1 MEVFMIDR
9 ALPPYLCIKR
19 ENSDWIILNQ
29 SMTTQGSNLKG
40 EADAAAGSMLHRV
53 SSFNILRTP
62 NSRSEKKEK
71 KEVLEIN
78 ESLVKTVEP
87 TWRLKDKMKTV
98 GVGLIMALNV
108 GTDPPD
114 IIKPHPCAKLQC
126 WLDPSSI
133 SRSKAKEKIG
143 ENLEFQYAQWQQQRG
158 TKAIKYR
165 RALDP
170 TVEDVRSLCLGLRRQ
185 ARSERV
191 LLHYNGHGVPRP
203 TVNGEI
209 WVFDKNHTQYIPL
222 CVTDMRQW
230 IGKPTIIVLD
240 CSTAGI
246 LMPYLTAPIESSDST
261 PSQTPDPSDFATYDI
276 ETAASM
282 WVRETIV
289 LAPTSDKE
297 CLPMHPDYP
306 ADIFTS
312 CLTTPIKVALRW
324 FIRRNPQS
332 MGDLDPDI
340 VDAIPGK
347 SDDRKTPLGELN
359 WIFTSVTDS
368 IAWNVL
374 PKPLFQRLF
383 RQDLLVASMFRNFL
397 LADRILRSLNCTP
410 QSYPPLPQGIC
421 NHPLWQAW
429 DLACETSLCALIRD
443 GILNKQM
450 LVVIPT
456 DGENDADDERTNKDN
471 KTEKPVEPVGL
482 GAMSSFTSPFFSEQL
497 TAFEIWL
504 EFALIR
510 MTNETNGTF
519 ECPEQLPIVLQVLLS
534 QAHRVKALT
543 LLRQF
548 LDLGSWAVN
557 LALSVGIFPYVSKL
571 LQSPEYK
578 LNLIGIWARILS
590 FDSSCQVDL
599 VKDGALPHFIQHLS
613 WGLNRATMNLPLNP
627 VEAAEQRTMAALIL
641 SIACKD
647 YSQGQIACM
656 QQNLH
661 GTCCTL
667 LSSVE
672 AIPNKSLDSGRKGLP
687 ADERVPPRLRT
698 WLCICLG
705 NFFKGNVTT
714 QIKGFHVGAHLRL
727 IARLNDDS
735 PEVRAAACYALS
747 CLLSTSLHP
756 NEIQASRLSPFSPSP
771 QQVEAPYQSINL
783 RSNHQTNNVVQHQ
796 IMHSQI
802 LPTGS
807 NFSGRLQPSFVSS
820 ANGTHL
826 WNPHQLPY
834 DAPVSMQNG
843 HMGRN
848 TSSQGSVYN
857 DSPIRSQINN
867 STLISHE
874 YLQQDNAHIST
885 DARLTAFEDSHRLA
899 LDLTVA
905 MNAVSALD
913 DGSAMVRYEVV
924 ILIAVMLDKY
934 LQAFLSASE
943 EMTIS
948 DSRVSKENVLVEQDD
963 EKKVIHFPF
972 PLCLNPEM
980 IEKFRAIWKAIR
992 NCHHHD
998 AHPSVLKAASSIVNY
1013 VHENVLKSKVKLT
1026 RERLLISNRISLP
1039 FRTAG
1044 ASSDYDLSR
1053 FSSPKRSSLQ
1063 RDELQGEADSTKAEA
1078 LLFRRTISV
1087 LGMSHTPSTPPN
1099 PAEAFDTP
1107 SRSNIEKIEYNP
1119 PESEL
1124 FDWMSRTFF
1133 MSENAAS
1140 NYDSMDSLSPQGAL
1154 NAYLSRRNQ
1163 INFDFSEK
1171 VFKYYSCL
1179 APKPP
1184 KSAKEKY
1191 SNELFLE
1198 ENEAATQIMEECLNK
1213 KRTTLEL
1220 KQIGLL
1226 RNTNALSTSL
1236 IKFHPFEDII
1246 AVCDEQS
1253 GISIWDSQ
1261 KFNKVFSIRNGNIK
1275 GSRFTSTC
1283 WMNAEST
1290 SIFVAGCDDGS
1301 VRAWG
1306 GIPFSKSEPSQSV
1319 ALNFAF
1325 FALPGLIPDKSKS
1338 GLILDWEQNT
1348 GHLVA
1353 GGNSSMIRIWDMYSQ
1368 TCCQEISTSQDACV
1382 TTLVSAGGTKFT
1394 GNRSC
1399 TEPHQLIAGF
1409 SDGTLKMFDTRI
1421 KTVAINVCTPLHATG
1436 KRRFGV
1442 ESFKEHGGW
1451 IVDASLLGYDQ
1462 SNSVSYLSQILTS
1475 CLQYINANSIS
1486 LDRFW

>member
-1 MEVFMIDR
+1 MNDLFIDR

-19 ENSDWIILNQ
+19 EKPDWITVNESIP
-29 SMTTQGSNLKG
+29 SQGSNGKG

-62 NSRSEKKEK
+62 NTRFQKKEK
-71 KEVLEIN
+71 KEVLERIVN
-78 ESLVKTVEP
+78 LLSHVEP

-126 WLDPSSI
+126 WIDPSSI

-170 TVEDVRSLCLGLRRQ
+170 TIEDVRSLCLGLRRQ

-246 LMPYLTAPIESSDST
+246 LMPYLTAPIESSDGT
-261 PSQTPDPSDFATYDI
+261 PSQTPDRSEFAPYDI
-276 ETAASM
+276 ETAASI

-297 CLPMHPDYP
+297 YLPMHPDYP

-332 MGDLDPDI
+332 MGEMDPDI

-410 QSYPPLPQGIC
+410 QSYPPLPKGIC
-421 NHPLWQAW
+421 DHPLWQAW

-443 GILNKQM
+443 GILNKQI

-456 DGENDADDERTNKDN
+456 DGESDADDERVSNDN
-471 KTEKPVEPVGL
+471 KMEKSVEPAGIGPV
-482 GAMSSFTSPFFSEQL
+482 STFTSPFFSEQL

-504 EFALIR
+504 EFSSIR
-510 MTNETNGTF
+510 VANDTDGTF

-557 LALSVGIFPYVSKL
+557 LALSVGIFPYVLKL

-578 LNLIGIWARILS
+578 PNLIGIWARILS

-613 WGLNRATMNLPLNP
+613 WGLNRATMNLSLNP

-641 SIACKD
+641 AIACKD
-647 YSQGQIACM
+647 YPQGQLACM

-672 AIPNKSLDSGRKGLP
+672 AISDKSLDVHSGNKIFL
-687 ADERVPPRLRT
+687 ADERVPSRLRT

-705 NFFKGNVTT
+705 NLFKGNVTT
-714 QIKGFHVGAHLRL
+714 QIKGFHAGAHLRL

-735 PEVRAAACYALS
+735 PQVRAAACYALT
-747 CLLSTSLHP
+747 CLLSTSLNPH
-756 NEIQASRLSPFSPSP
+756 ETQASRLSPFLPSP
-771 QQVEAPYQSINL
+771 QQVETPRQNINL
-783 RSNHQTNNVVQHQ
+783 RGNFQSNNLFQQPIV
-796 IMHSQI
+796 HSQI
-802 LPTGS
+802 LPGG
-807 NFSGRLQPSFVSS
+807 NDISGRLQPSFIPPGGG
-820 ANGTHL
+820 NLL
-826 WNPHQLPY
+826 WNPHQVPFETTFVQSGQ
-834 DAPVSMQNG
+834 A
-843 HMGRN
+843 GRN
-848 TSSQGSVYN
+848 MSSQGPAYN
-857 DSPIRSQINN
+857 DSPIRSQMNN
-867 STLISHE
+867 SSFLSQE
-874 YLQQDNAHIST
+874 NAQNDSAHAST
-885 DARLTAFEDSHRLA
+885 DTRLLAFEDSHRLA

-905 MNAVSALD
+905 MNAVSALE
-913 DGSAMVRYEVV
+913 DGSAMVRYETV
-924 ILIAVMLDKY
+924 ILIAIMLDKY
-934 LQAFLSASE
+934 QQAFLSSSE
-943 EMTIS
+943 EMTMS
-948 DSRVSKENVLVEQDD
+948 DLRVSKEKQVVGEQDD
-963 EKKVIHFPF
+963 EIKVVHFPF
-972 PLCLNPEM
+972 PSCLNDEM
-980 IEKFRAIWKAIR
+980 MEKFRAIWRAIC

-998 AHPSVLKAASSIVNY
+998 THPSVLKAASSIVNY
-1013 VHENVLKSKVKLT
+1013 VHENVLQSKVKLT
-1026 RERLLISNRISLP
+1026 RERFFVSNRTALP
-1039 FRTAG
+1039 FRTPG

-1053 FSSPKRSSLQ
+1053 FASPKRSSLQ
-1063 RDELQGEADSTKAEA
+1063 RDESQCDTDSKQAES

-1087 LGMSHTPSTPPN
+1087 LGMSQIKSTPSTP
-1099 PAEAFDTP
+1099 AETIETP
-1107 SRSNIEKIEYNP
+1107 SQSDIGKIDYNP

-1124 FDWMSRTFF
+1124 FDWMCSTFF
-1133 MSENAAS
+1133 LGENPAAF
-1140 NYDSMDSLSPQGAL
+1140 YDTMDSLSPQGAL
-1154 NAYLSRRNQ
+1154 KAYLNRRNQ
-1163 INFDFSEK
+1163 ITYNFSEK
-1171 VFKYYSCL
+1171 VLKYYSCF

-1184 KSAKEKY
+1184 KSAKEMY
-1191 SNELFLE
+1191 NNEFFLE
-1198 ENEAATQIMEECLNK
+1198 ENESAAQIIEEGLNR

-1220 KQIGLL
+1220 KQVGLL
-1226 RNTNALSTSL
+1226 RNTNASSTSL
-1236 IKFHPFEDII
+1236 IKFHPFEDIL
-1246 AVCDEQS
+1246 AVCDGQS

-1261 KFNKVFSIRNGNIK
+1261 TFNKMFFIRNGNIK

-1283 WMNAEST
+1283 WMKAGTT
-1290 SIFVAGCDDGS
+1290 SIFVTGCDDGS

-1306 GIPFSKSEPSQSV
+1306 GIPFSKSEPSHAV

-1325 FALPGLIPDKSKS
+1325 YALPHLIPDKSKS
-1338 GLILDWEQNT
+1338 GLILDWEQST
-1348 GHLVA
+1348 GRLFA
-1353 GGNSSMIRIWDMYSQ
+1353 GGNSSMIRIWDMHSQ
-1368 TCCQEISTSQDACV
+1368 RCCHEILTNQDACV
-1382 TTLVSAGGTKFT
+1382 TTLASAGGTKFT
-1394 GNRSC
+1394 GNGNC

-1409 SDGTLKMFDTRI
+1409 SDGTIKMFDTRI
-1421 KTVAINVCTPLHATG
+1421 KAAALNINTSLHATG
-1436 KRRFGV
+1436 KRRLGI
-1442 ESFKEHGGW
+1442 ESFREHGGW

-1462 SNSVSYLSQILTS
+1462 SNSVSF
-1475 CLQYINANSIS
+1475 S
-1486 LDRFW
+1486 LCI